1 MLKTVL
7 MGNHETEEFE
17 SCAVSDS
24 ESHMESN
31 STEKHEPH
39 LWAEKKIV

>member
-1 MLKTVL
+1 MLKIVL
-7 MGNHETEEFE
+7 MGKHETEGFE
-17 SCAVSDS
+17 SCAISDF

-39 LWAEKKIV
+39 LWEEKKIV